1 MPIKVIEGHPYP
13 YGMGED
19 AVVEGQKPDLRNKP
33 KTYSGGAGGQK
44 KTNNS
49 RKSEASKQ
57 NKKRWY

>member
-1 MPIKVIEGHPYP
+1 MQIKVIEGHPYP

-19 AVVEGQKPDLRNKP
+19 ADKEGQKPDLRNKQP
-33 KTYSGGAGGQK
+33 KTGQGGNQK
-44 KTNNS
+44 KNNS